1 MDYCIKTQT
10 PGIPNSVV
18 PLTDEVCRLG
28 SGKQCQI
35 LIATKSPHALTVFRQ
50 AGLLFVLNR
59 TKQTVRLGGG
69 SLAAGETAEWSM
81 GKTVIV
87 DGVSLKLAVNRTLPV
102 KSADAI
108 TATGSL
114 NPTQTL
120 SRGEKGG
127 ATTATD
133 KNKKKPNQTPQIVTI
148 ICCGLMMGFMYW
160 CGQGADPRGEKEK
173 QQLTEL
179 TEPFRS
185 ISSVSDVNSEQAIR
199 SETLLRRIAQ
209 YRLAIVLGEKQN
221 TVLARNDARNLC
233 RSISQVREISQQ
245 EMNAAIKLAA
255 WFEMHE

>member
-1 MDYCIKTQT
+1 MDYCIKTQS
-10 PGIPNSVV
+10 PGVPNSVL

-35 LIATKSPHALTVFRQ
+35 LIPTKSPHALTVFRQ

-69 SLAAGETAEWSM
+69 SLAAGETAEWST

-87 DGVSLKLAVNRTLPV
+87 EGVSLKLAVNRTLPA

-108 TATGSL
+108 PATGSL
-114 NPTQTL
+114 KPTQTL
-120 SRGEKGG
+120 PRGEKGG
-127 ATTATD
+127 AAPD
-133 KNKKKPNQTPQIVTI
+133 KNKKKSNQTSQIVTI

-160 CGQGADPRGEKEK
+160 CGQGVDAKGEKENE
-173 QQLTEL
+173 QLTLL

-185 ISSVSDVNSEQAIR
+185 ISSVSDVKSDEAVR
-199 SETLLRRIAQ
+199 SITLLRRIAQ

-221 TVLARNDARNLC
+221 AELARDDARNLC
-233 RSISQVREISQQ
+233 RSISQVREINPQ
-245 EMNAAIKLAA
+245 ERNAVVKLDA
-255 WFEMHE
+255 WFEMNE